1 MPKEL
6 HLALDA
12 ELESHLEAV
21 RDQQGLESLD
31 QAAEWLMR
39 RRLRKGTIGLTGR
52 GRALYPINN
61 QGGSR

>member
-21 RDQQGLESLD
+21 RIQQGLESLD

-39 RRLRKGTIGLTGR
+39 RRLRKGTISLTGR
-52 GRALYPINN
+52 GRALYPINS